1 MPPYSFATTA
11 RGRSR
16 LPGTRLCS
24 LHVGGLPAR
33 KRSWAEERVERR
45 GARRGRGG
53 QLGVTPVA
61 LIQTFHKNCTLELAL
76 LSGAGRGCPKRWAP
90 GGQGQSRG
98 ALPLWGGGRLWAQ
111 GLCPHSDRDG
121 LTVPGGFPG
130 PPATAQ
136 SSQPGP
142 TSEPETRRPSTGT
155 LVSPTAQ
162 GGPGWASAGSH
173 ELRLP
178 TRAFQGPGP
187 RRPPW
192 EGDINYKL

>member
-1 MPPYSFATTA
+1 MIFTGIILNVHVRALFPIRHLNCANVSAIQKQSSFGCSALYSPPPPTKPVEKEEKLKAPSRILCRRAPRTPPWRLQTPPYSFATTA

-33 KRSWAEERVERR
+33 KRSWAEERVGRR
-45 GARRGRGG
+45 GARRGRGQGG

-98 ALPLWGGGRLWAQ
+98 ALPLLGWG
-111 GLCPHSDRDG
+111 
-121 LTVPGGFPG
+121 
-130 PPATAQ
+130 PALGA
-136 SSQPGP
+136 GAL
-142 TSEPETRRPSTGT
+142 PS
-155 LVSPTAQ
+155 L
-162 GGPGWASAGSH
+162 
-173 ELRLP
+173 
-178 TRAFQGPGP
+178 
-187 RRPPW
+187 
-192 EGDINYKL
+192 